1 MLRFW
6 ELGQMPPS
14 LDWDEVSMGYNA
26 YSILKTGRDEFGT
39 AWPVYFRALDDYKL
53 PVYTYLTAGS
63 IKIWGY
69 NDFAVRFPSAFFGT
83 LTVLLIYFLTKEL
96 FENSKIENSLKIGN
110 WNLKIE
116 EIAAILLAIS
126 PWQIQFS
133 RMASE
138 VNVGL
143 FWLTLGVVLWSV
155 GWRRGRMLAV
165 VSWGLAGYTYLAFR
179 LMAPLL
185 GLGLAVRDRRW
196 WLVVVMIG
204 LLVIGLERGHLR
216 IKGTSAWETEAV
228 YQVFKHQEA
237 EMMDDARNGINWP
250 RKLWHEQRWLTGA
263 MIATQGYLSHFSPSF
278 LFFDY
283 EEPQHQTPFVG
294 LNYLWMLPLVVV
306 GGYYMAV
313 KGYSRGAK
321 VILWWLVLAP
331 LPAAVTRGVPHAG
344 RTLAMTVPLM
354 VMAAFGWRFW
364 VGRWPWF
371 LKVAAVGV
379 VGLALVQ
386 YLHQYYIHLPIER
399 SATWQYG
406 RREMTEYVEQVKDQY
421 DRVVVSSKL
430 EWPYI
435 FMLYYSRYDPAAYL
449 AQGGTKSGGWGE
461 EGNRYDKYEF
471 HQFRP
476 EDLHDPKAL
485 LAGTPDELVE
495 RVDPVKVINY
505 LDGKPAIIIGPGRAR

>member
-1 MLRFW
+1 MAGILRFW
-6 ELGQMPPS
+6 ELGQIPPS

-26 YSILKTGRDEFGT
+26 YSILKTGRDEFGRR
-39 AWPVYFRALDDYKL
+39 WPVYFRALDDYKL

-83 LTVLLIYFLTKEL
+83 LTVLLVGVMIYRL
-96 FENSKIENSLKIGN
+96 FDDRWLAI
-110 WNLKIE
+110 W
-116 EIAAILLAIS
+116 AAGMMAIS
-126 PWQIQFS
+126 PWHIQFS

-143 FWLTLGVVLWSV
+143 FWLTVGVLLLVRQRRLMAVL
-155 GWRRGRMLAV
+155 AF
-165 VSWGLAGYTYLAFR
+165 GLAAYTYLSYR
-179 LMAPLL
+179 VVAPLV
-185 GLGLAVRDRRW
+185 GLAWRDKRMW
-196 WLVVVMIG
+196 VSAAMVG
-204 LLVIGLERGHLR
+204 LLVLGLSGGHIR
-216 IKGTSAWETEAV
+216 IKGTGVWETEAV

-237 EMMDDARNGINWP
+237 EMVDDAGLGINWP
-250 RKLWHEQRWLTGA
+250 RKLFHEQKWLTAGLVA
-263 MIATQGYLSHFSPSF
+263 AQGYLSHFSPSF

-283 EEPQHQTPFVG
+283 EEKQHQTPFVG
-294 LNYLWMLPLVVV
+294 LNYLWMLPLIVA
-306 GGYYMAV
+306 GGHYMAV
-313 KGYSRGAK
+313 KGYNRGAK

-354 VMAAFGWRFW
+354 VMAAFGWRFL
-364 VGRWPWF
+364 VARWPRF

-379 VGLALVQ
+379 AGLALVR

-435 FMLYYSRYDPAAYL
+435 FMLYYSKYDPAAYL
-449 AQGGTKSGGWGE
+449 AQGGTRSGGWGE
-461 EGNRYDKYEF
+461 EGNRYDNYEF

-476 EDLHDPKAL
+476 EDLRDPKTL

-495 RVDPVKVINY
+495 RVDPVQVINY